1 MAQYNLAVM
10 YSNCTG
16 FLQDFTE
23 AVRLRRLAANQGL
36 ALAQYNLAL
45 MYSNGT
51 GVLQDYT
58 EAGRLYQ
65 LAADQELAHPQNDL
79 ALMYYNGTGVSQDMT
94 KTARLLKLAADQGH
108 QALRDTLGQLAAA
121 CPAGTRVRITGLT
134 AAAHLNSTLGSVVQ
148 LTKPLA
154 AGRLAVRIDGQP
166 KNTSLSWA
174 NVQRV

>member
-16 FLQDFTE
+16 FPQDFTE
-23 AVRLRRLAANQGL
+23 AVRLHRLAANQGL

-65 LAADQELAHPQNDL
+65 LAADQ
-79 ALMYYNGTGVSQDMT
+79 
-94 KTARLLKLAADQGH
+94 GH

-134 AAAHLNSTLGSVVQ
+134 TAAHLNSRLGTVVQ

-166 KNTSLSWA
+166 KIMSMCWA
-174 NVQRV
+174 TVQRV